1 MNKTMRPVQIV
12 QAGRSADLFIFGD
25 LVSDQWYEDETS
37 PNSLRRELRKLSEE
51 GVQEINVHIDSYG
64 GDVSAGWAIYNLLK
78 DWPGTV
84 NSFADGFVASAAVYP
99 FLAGRKRAASPVSAF
114 FLHQAWVQAVGNA
127 DELRKQADDLEKI
140 NDIGLEAFAAAG
152 IDREKVKA
160 LERAETWLSAAEAL
174 ELGLATEILDR
185 SDGAGT
191 QQSVRARIVQ
201 TLTGGGGRTDSSA
214 PLRSAQNDGGKRAD
228 VGIGPYGDR
237 KDEDRRADVG
247 IGPYGDR
254 KDGGGEPPR
263 SAEKPAEDAG
273 RQKRETNP
281 AAGDGAGEVKTNHLM
296 AFLTK
301 AH

>member
-114 FLHQAWVQAVGNA
+114 FLHQAWVLAVGNA

-152 IDREKVKA
+152 IDREKVKE

-185 SDGAGT
+185 SENQDA

-201 TLTGGGGRTDSSA
+201 ALTGADRMTVNEH
-214 PLRSAQNDGGKRAD
+214 RSKLGLEPIREDGD
-228 VGIGPYGDR
+228 TLHQ
-237 KDEDRRADVG
+237 
-247 IGPYGDR
+247 
-254 KDGGGEPPR
+254 
-263 SAEKPAEDAG
+263 SLEKPAGEAG
-273 RQKRETNP
+273 HEERETNP
-281 AAGDGAGEVKTNHLM
+281 AAGNGAGEVKTNHLM

-301 AH
+301 KAN

>member
-1 MNKTMRPVQIV
+1 MSKTIKPVQLV
-12 QAGRSADLFIFGD
+12 REGQSAALYIFGD

-37 PNSLRRELRKLSEE
+37 PNSLRRELRELTEA
-51 GVQEINVHIDSYG
+51 GVQEVNVHIDSYG

-114 FLHQAWVQAVGNA
+114 FLHQAWIVAAGNA

-152 IDREKVKA
+152 IDREKVKE
-160 LERAETWLSAAEAL
+160 LEQAETWLTAAEAL
-174 ELGLATEILDR
+174 ELGLATEVLDR
-185 SDGAGT
+185 SEKDSA

-201 TLTGGGGRTDSSA
+201 ALTQARGDGETDCHGPVPGPRNDRSGGKE
-214 PLRSAQNDGGKRAD
+214 DGGT
-228 VGIGPYGDR
+228 
-237 KDEDRRADVG
+237 
-247 IGPYGDR
+247 
-254 KDGGGEPPR
+254 PR
-263 SAEKPAEDAG
+263 QSSEKPAGEAG
-273 RQKRETNP
+273 PEQRETNP